1 MRNTMTFG
9 DVLETVDSLPL
20 EEQEELIEILRRR
33 VIERRR
39 EELAKEIQEARK
51 EFRAGRTR
59 PATPDELMSEILS

>member
-9 DVLETVDSLPL
+9 DVLETVDRLPL

-51 EFRAGRTR
+51 EFRAGQTR

>member
-1 MRNTMTFG
+1 MTFG

-51 EFRAGRTR
+51 EFRAGRAR

>member
-1 MRNTMTFG
+1 M
-9 DVLETVDSLPL
+9 ETVDSLPL

-51 EFRAGRTR
+51 EFRAGRAR